1 MAKDTTPQSLKTKTY
16 TVDEIFKNIPGD
28 KDNVLFQIPEEVSE
42 QAGWKP
48 GDVLKIELLDSGGL
62 SISKVDKSV

>member
-1 MAKDTTPQSLKTKTY
+1 MPQSLKTRTY
-16 TVDEIFKNIPGD
+16 TMDEIFKSIPGD
-28 KDNVLFQIPEEVSE
+28 EDNLLFQIPEEVAK
-42 QAGWKP
+42 QAGYEP